1 MSVFYRAT
9 VSEDN
14 EVWHKDDGSLSLVL
28 CEDVR
33 KDEFD
38 QTKFDFHCCAC
49 DDALYEVMVM
59 LLAVNCS
66 QI

>member
-1 MSVFYRAT
+1 ML
-9 VSEDN
+9 EDN

-38 QTKFDFHCCAC
+38 QPKFDFHCCAC
-49 DDALYEVMVM
+49 GDALYEVMVV

>member
-1 MSVFYRAT
+1 

-38 QTKFDFHCCAC
+38 QTKFDFRCCAC